1 MSTPK
6 KLTADEIMAK
16 ARARGQTQQPVPQTP
31 AISDGTKIIRLRVAD
46 VDAYEG
52 NPRTEEHADFDGLLG
67 SIRADGI
74 SQLLTVTQR
83 PSNPR
88 HVLHSGGGT
97 RLKALKILSLEEP
110 EKFEFYDFVYKPYTT
125 ESDILA
131 AHLAENIQRA
141 NMTFWDT
148 AKGITKMRFEREHET
163 GQTLSSREFEQYLK
177 QKGLATSNQTL
188 QLYEFSVEKLSGLGS
203 QVQKVARE
211 HVLRLL
217 RPVYANLQALWLKHA
232 GRTEDDFSV
241 AYKHWVTLYP
251 SLHTEYKADD
261 LNDHLQANAAQ
272 DLGYTVDELEV
283 MISALE
289 TNPKADLADLMSPR
303 QTAQAVPPVS
313 VATDQGL
320 ANLAATLGGASPAAT
335 SASFESDSEDS
346 EDSEDDY
353 TPPSLPPRTQS
364 PSSLRVAHG
373 LKPDGL
379 AGSSTTDSESDEQP
393 QNELPGV
400 TFLDSAFQQVRG
412 YLLVIADIAAVTS
425 YVTDAPNM
433 PYGYFMEI
441 PLAGV
446 LGDGRDELPVQA
458 WWFLANLSGQL
469 NLSMLETKD
478 AHGHS
483 VLPETGEAGFR
494 HVMANEDLWPL
505 AVAESLGGESL
516 LEVDFAFGI
525 LTDPTHPLGE
535 AAIALVGA
543 CRSYNLA
550 KINGGRQ

>member
-16 ARARGQTQQPVPQTP
+16 ARARGQSQQPVPQTP

-52 NPRTEEHADFDGLLG
+52 NPRTEEHADFEGLLG

-272 DLGYTVDELEV
+272 ELGYTVDELEV

-289 TNPKADLADLMSPR
+289 TNPKAELADLMSPR
-303 QTAQAVPPVS
+303 QTAQTAHPAS
-313 VATDQGL
+313 TATDQGL
-320 ANLAATLGGASPAAT
+320 ANLAATLGGGVPANSAAAASEPD
-335 SASFESDSEDS
+335 SD
-346 EDSEDDY
+346 DSEDDY
-353 TPPSLPPRTQS
+353 TPPPPPLRTQS
-364 PSSLRVAHG
+364 PNTLRVAHG

-379 AGSSTTDSESDEQP
+379 AGSRENDARDDVPP
-393 QNELPGV
+393 QEELPGV
-400 TFLDSAFQQVRG
+400 SFLDSAFQQVRG
-412 YLLVIADIAAVTS
+412 YLLEIADIAAVTS
-425 YVTDAPNM
+425 YVTDAPSM

-446 LGDGRDELPVQA
+446 LGDGREELPVQA

-469 NLSMLETKD
+469 NVSILDTTD
-478 AHGHS
+478 AYGQP

-494 HVMANEDLWPL
+494 HVMGNEDLWTL

>member
-16 ARARGQTQQPVPQTP
+16 ARARGQSQQPVPQTP
-31 AISDGTKIIRLRVAD
+31 AVSDGTKIIRLRVAD

-110 EKFEFYDFVYKPYTT
+110 EKFEFYDFVYKPYTS
-125 ESDILA
+125 ESNILA

-148 AKGITKMRFEREHET
+148 AKGIIKMRFEREHET

-203 QVQKVARE
+203 QVQKVAGK

-232 GRTEDDFSV
+232 GRTEDDFAA
-241 AYKHWVTLYP
+241 AYKHWVSLYP
-251 SLHTEYKADD
+251 ASHTEYNADD
-261 LNDHLQANAAQ
+261 LNEHVVTNTAHE
-272 DLGYTVDELEV
+272 LGYAIDELEV

-289 TNPKADLADLMSPR
+289 TNPKADLTDLMSPR

-320 ANLAATLGGASPAAT
+320 ANLAATLGGASSAAT
-335 SASFESDSEDS
+335 SAYSESDKEDN
-346 EDSEDDY
+346 EDDY

-379 AGSSTTDSESDEQP
+379 AGSSTHDLGSDEQP

-412 YLLVIADIAAVTS
+412 YLLEIADIAAVTS
-425 YVTDAPNM
+425 YVTDSPSM

-469 NLSMLETKD
+469 NLSILETKD
-478 AHGHS
+478 AFGQPA
-483 VLPETGEAGFR
+483 LPETGEAGFK

>member
-16 ARARGQTQQPVPQTP
+16 ARARGQSQQPVPQTP
-31 AISDGTKIIRLRVAD
+31 AVSDGTKIIRLRVAD

-110 EKFEFYDFVYKPYTT
+110 EKFEFYDFVYKPYTS

-241 AYKHWVTLYP
+241 AYKDWVTLYP

-261 LNDHLQANAAQ
+261 LNEHLQANAAQ
-272 DLGYTVDELEV
+272 GLGYTVDELEV

-303 QTAQAVPPVS
+303 QATQAAPVATP
-313 VATDQGL
+313 ATDQGL
-320 ANLAATLGGASPAAT
+320 ANLATTLGGTTSAATTT
-335 SASFESDSEDS
+335 SASSESER

-353 TPPSLPPRTQS
+353 TPPALPPRTQS
-364 PSSLRVAHG
+364 PSNLRVAHG

-379 AGSSTTDSESDEQP
+379 VGSSTHDSGNDEQP

-412 YLLVIADIAAVTS
+412 YLLEIADIAAVTS
-425 YVTDAPNM
+425 YVTDAPSM

-469 NLSMLETKD
+469 NLSILETKD
-478 AHGHS
+478 AFGQPA
-483 VLPETGEAGFR
+483 LPETGEAGFK

>member
-1 MSTPK
+1 MSSPK

-16 ARARGQTQQPVPQTP
+16 ARSRGQSQQPVPQTP

-52 NPRTEEHADFDGLLG
+52 NPRTEEHADFEGLLG

-83 PSNPR
+83 PSNAR

-97 RLKALKILSLEEP
+97 RLKALKILSLEAP
-110 EKFEFYDFVYKPYTT
+110 EKFEFYDFVYKPYTS

-320 ANLAATLGGASPAAT
+320 ANLAATLGGASPAST
-335 SASFESDSEDS
+335 SASSESDSEDS
-346 EDSEDDY
+346 EEDY

-412 YLLVIADIAAVTS
+412 YLLEIADIAAVTS

-535 AAIALVGA
+535 VAIALVGA

>member
-1 MSTPK
+1 MSSPK

-110 EKFEFYDFVYKPYTT
+110 EKFEFYDFVYKPYTS

-289 TNPKADLADLMSPR
+289 TNQKADLADLMSPR

-320 ANLAATLGGASPAAT
+320 ANLAATLGGASPAAA
-335 SASFESDSEDS
+335 SASSESDSEDN
-346 EDSEDDY
+346 EDSEEDY

-379 AGSSTTDSESDEQP
+379 AGSSTTDSDSDEQP

-412 YLLVIADIAAVTS
+412 YLLEIADIAAVTS